1 MRQPRPALRLTTLAA
16 ASGLLFTGAAALAQ
30 SGPGQGP
37 VNPNAGPTPST
48 SVPQALASTTQL
60 ETVIVTGIRKS
71 LETSVN
77 LKRSSSGLVDGIV
90 AEDIGKFPDTN
101 LAESLSRIS
110 GVSIDRANGEGTRIT
125 VRGMG
130 PDFNLVLLNGRQM
143 PGASIDGSAPSSR
156 SFDFSNLASDGVAAL
171 EVYKTGRASSPTG
184 GMGAT
189 INVRTQRPFDIKET
203 VASVGVK
210 LVNDQSARR
219 LPGEEQGKNATPEL
233 SGIYSTQSNDGTF
246 GIALMGTY
254 QVRDSGYSQANVS
267 SGWKSF
273 TGNIDNQDWAGG
285 NAAWGG
291 LPPASP
297 TGEIKNRPAKDSVYS
312 VPQNLNYSFTGV
324 HRERLNGQLVLQ
336 FKPMKDL
343 VGTLDFV
350 MSEQKFRQRRN
361 DISAWFNYG
370 GQFGEYQTG
379 SPSSPII
386 YGEHIPAGNSDLA
399 MGASRIQTKNKNQ
412 QLGLNLKWKA
422 TDALSFDFDA
432 HHSTATSGA
441 NDPLGTAVTL
451 GTASLNRGD
460 TFVDFSNKF
469 PVLGIKGATLN
480 PALQELQGSVFGNS
494 YQKNEVNQLQT
505 KGNWKID
512 ADSSLDFGLTL
523 TDVKNRSA
531 FANVQRDTWG
541 GGAAGGPAAMPD
553 DIWKVDSISKYF
565 SRIPGSNDPRLFNQF
580 FYFNFEDLRAAAIKA
595 LGSDNLLKASFNFT
609 DDYRTTEKSQALYGQ
624 YNLAWDW
631 GVPMDLSAGLRY
643 ERTKVQSP
651 SVESV
656 PGTVR
661 WVSANEI
668 PITFNGT
675 TNASRGGKY
684 SYALPSI
691 DWSADLSADVKL
703 RASYG
708 KTIGRPGW
716 NAIQGGRTLNGLAR
730 IDGGSGSVG
739 NPDLKPLQSTNLDF
753 SAEYYYAKSS
763 YVAASYF
770 RKSLKDYN
778 EAIITPQTIPGITT
792 PIGGAY
798 FQKAVQ
804 VGKCAANDSGCIR
817 DYIFANFAGQ
827 PGVDAAAKTITA
839 QPSDPLLVFQ
849 LGTFQN
855 NQRTSK
861 LNGIELNAQHIFGN
875 TGFGVS
881 ANFTKV
887 RSNLSYDNN
896 KVGAQTDVLVGL
908 GDSGN
913 LVGFYENET
922 YSARLAYNWRGKFLA
937 ANFGGTDG
945 AQPLYVEPFGQ
956 LDVSLGY
963 NYNTHLR
970 FQLEAINL
978 TDQYTR
984 THLRNENQIG
994 AVTQLGRR
1002 FLIGARYRF

>member
-1 MRQPRPALRLTTLAA
+1 MRQLRPALRLTTLAA

-30 SGPGQGP
+30 GGPGQGP

-143 PGASIDGSAPSSR
+143 PGASLDGSAPSSR

-171 EVYKTGRASSPTG
+171 EVYKTSRASSPTG

-210 LVNDQSARR
+210 MVSDQSARR
-219 LPGEEQGKNATPEL
+219 LPGEEKGKNATPEL
-233 SGIYSTQSNDGTF
+233 SGIYSTQTNDGTF

-297 TGEIKNRPAKDSVYS
+297 TGEIKNRPAKDSIYS

-386 YGEHIPAGNSDLA
+386 YGEHMTNSDLA

-422 TDALSFDFDA
+422 TDALNFDFDI

-469 PVLGIKGATLN
+469 PVLGIKGATLD
-480 PALQELQGSVFGNS
+480 PTLQELQGSVFGNS

-553 DIWKVDSISKYF
+553 DIWKADSISKYF
-565 SRIPGSNDPRLFNQF
+565 SRIPGSSDPRLFNQF

-624 YNLAWDW
+624 YNLAWEW

-691 DWSADLSADVKL
+691 DWSADLSSDVKV

-730 IDGGSGSVG
+730 IDGGSGAVG

-778 EAIITPQTIPGITT
+778 EAIISPQTIPGITT

-804 VGKCAANDSGCIR
+804 VGKCSANDSGCIR

-849 LGTFQN
+849 LGTYQN

-887 RSNLSYDNN
+887 KSNLSYDNN

-963 NYNTHLR
+963 NYNAHLR

-978 TDQYTR
+978 TDEYTR

-1002 FLIGARYRF
+1002 FMIGARYRF

>member
-1 MRQPRPALRLTTLAA
+1 MRQPRPALRLSRLAT
-16 ASGLLFTGAAALAQ
+16 ASGLLFVGAVAQAQ
-30 SGPGQGP
+30 S
-37 VNPNAGPTPST
+37 NPMQGPTPST

-171 EVYKTGRASSPTG
+171 EVYKTSRASSPTG

-189 INVRTQRPFDIKET
+189 VNVRTQRPFDIKET
-203 VASVGVK
+203 VASIGVK
-210 LVNDQSARR
+210 MVADQSARR
-219 LPGEEQGKNATPEL
+219 LPGEEQGKTATPEL
-233 SGIYSTQSNDGTF
+233 SGIYSTQTADGTF

-267 SGWKSF
+267 SGWKTF
-273 TGNIDNQDWAGG
+273 NGIQDNDWGG
-285 NAAWGG
+285 SNAVWGG
-291 LPPASP
+291 LPPASQA
-297 TGEIKNRPAKDSVYS
+297 TEIKNRPAIGSIYS

-336 FKPMKDL
+336 VRPMKDM

-379 SPSSPII
+379 SPSSPVI
-386 YGEHIPAGNSDLA
+386 YGEHMTNSDLA
-399 MGASRIQTKNKNQ
+399 MGASRISTKNKNQ
-412 QLGLNLKWKA
+412 QIGLNLKWKA
-422 TDALSFDFDA
+422 TDALSFDLDA
-432 HHSTATSGA
+432 HHATATSGA
-441 NDPLGTAVTL
+441 NDPLGTSVTL
-451 GTASLNRGD
+451 GTASMNRGD

-469 PVLGIKGATLN
+469 PVLGIKGTTLD
-480 PALQELQGSVFGNS
+480 PKLQELQGSVFGNS
-494 YQKNEVNQLQT
+494 YQRNEVTQIQT

-512 ADSSLDFGLTL
+512 ADSSLDFGLSL
-523 TDVKNRSA
+523 TEVNNRSA

-541 GGAAGGPAAMPD
+541 GNAAGGPAAMPD

-565 SRIPGSNDPRLFNQF
+565 SRIPGSNDSRQFNQF

-595 LGSDNLLKASFNFT
+595 LGSDALLKASFDWN
-609 DDYRTTEKSQALYGQ
+609 DDFRTTEKSQAVFGQ
-624 YNLAWDW
+624 YNLAWEW
-631 GVPMDLSAGLRY
+631 GVPMDVALGARY
-643 ERTKVQSP
+643 ERTKVTSP
-651 SVESV
+651 STEKIPVSV
-656 PGTVR
+656 A
-661 WVSANEI
+661 WVANNEI
-668 PITFNGT
+668 PITFSGT
-675 TNASRGGKY
+675 RSAERSGKY
-684 SYALPSI
+684 GYFLPSI
-691 DWSADLSADVKL
+691 DFSADVTNDTKL

-708 KTIGRPGW
+708 QTIGRPLW
-716 NAIQGGRTLNGLAR
+716 NAIQGGQRLDPLAR
-730 IDGGSGSVG
+730 IDGGTASVG
-739 NPDLKPLQSTNLDF
+739 NPNLRPLKSTNIDF
-753 SAEYYYAKSS
+753 SAEHYYAKSS
-763 YVAASYF
+763 YIAASYF

-778 EAIITPQTIPGITT
+778 EAVITSTNLFNLHTPVGSAMYQQAQTT
-792 PIGGAY
+792 GGCGA
-798 FQKAVQ
+798 
-804 VGKCAANDSGCIR
+804 DSDCIR
-817 DYIFANFAGQ
+817 KYIFTNFPNA
-827 PGVDAAAKTITA
+827 PGVNGTAGTSLGSITA
-839 QPSDPLLVFQ
+839 QPNDPLLMFNV
-849 LGTFQN
+849 GTYVN
-855 NQRTSK
+855 NTRTSK
-861 LNGIELNAQHIFGN
+861 LSGIELNAQHIFGN
-875 TGFGVS
+875 SGFGVS

-887 RSNLSYDNN
+887 KSNLKYDNN
-896 KVGAQTDVLVGL
+896 KRGAQTDVLVGL

-913 LVGFYENET
+913 LVGFYEDDT

-937 ANFGGTDG
+937 ANYGGVEG

-963 NYNTHLR
+963 NYNAHLR

-978 TDQYTR
+978 TDEYTR
-984 THLRNENQIG
+984 THMRNENQMG

-1002 FLIGARYRF
+1002 FMIGARYRF

>member
-1 MRQPRPALRLTTLAA
+1 MRQLRPALRLTTLAA
-16 ASGLLFTGAAALAQ
+16 ASGLLCMGAAQAQ
-30 SGPGQGP
+30 Q
-37 VNPNAGPTPST
+37 PNAGPTPST

-60 ETVIVTGIRKS
+60 ETVVVTGIRKS

-110 GVSIDRANGEGTRIT
+110 GVSIDRSNGEGTRVT

-143 PGASIDGSAPSSR
+143 PASSIDGSAPSSR

-171 EVYKTGRASSPTG
+171 EVYKTSRASSPTG

-203 VASVGVK
+203 IAQVGVK
-210 LVNDQSARR
+210 LVSDQSARR

-233 SGIYSTQSNDGTF
+233 SGIYSTQSNDGMF

-267 SGWKSF
+267 SGWKTF
-273 TGNIDNQDWAGG
+273 DGIKDNDWSGS
-285 NAAWGG
+285 NAVWGG
-291 LPPASP
+291 LPPASS
-297 TGEIKNRPAKDSVYS
+297 GDIKNRPTANSIYS
-312 VPQNLNYSFTGV
+312 VPQNMNYSFTGV

-336 FKPMKDL
+336 MRPVKDV
-343 VGTLDFV
+343 VGTLDFI

-370 GQFGEYQTG
+370 GQFGEYQQG
-379 SPSSPII
+379 SPSSPVI
-386 YGEHIPAGNSDLA
+386 YGERMTNSDLA

-412 QLGLNLKWKA
+412 QIGLNLKWKA
-422 TDALSFDFDA
+422 TDALNFDFDA
-432 HHSTATSGA
+432 HHATATSGA
-441 NDPLGTAVTL
+441 NDPLGTSVTL
-451 GTASLNRGD
+451 GTASLNRND
-460 TFVDFSNKF
+460 TYVDFSNKF
-469 PVLGIKGATLN
+469 PVLNIKGTTLD
-480 PALQELQGSVFGNS
+480 PKLMELQGSVFGNS
-494 YQKNEVNQLQT
+494 YQKNEVNQIQT

-512 ADSSLDFGLTL
+512 ADSSLDFGLSL
-523 TDVKNRSA
+523 TEVKNRSA

-541 GGAAGGPAAMPD
+541 GGAAGGPSAMPD

-595 LGSDNLLKASFNFT
+595 LGSDSLLKASFNFT
-609 DDYRTTEKSQALYGQ
+609 DDYRTTEKSQALFGQ

-643 ERTKVQSP
+643 ERTKVHSP

-656 PGTVR
+656 PSTVR

-675 TNASRGGKY
+675 TNASRDGKY
-684 SYALPSI
+684 GYALPSI
-691 DWSADLSADVKL
+691 DWSADLSADWKV

-739 NPDLKPLQSTNLDF
+739 NPDLKPLQSNNLDF
-753 SAEYYYAKSS
+753 SSEYYYAKSS

-778 EAIITPQTIPGITT
+778 EAVITPQTIAGITT
-792 PIGGAY
+792 PIGGGY

-804 VGKCAANDSGCIR
+804 LGKCAANDSGCIR

-827 PGVDAAAKTITA
+827 PGVDAANKIITA
-839 QPSDPLLVFQ
+839 QPTDPLLVFQ
-849 LGTFQN
+849 MGTFQN
-855 NQRTSK
+855 NERTSK

-896 KVGAQTDVLVGL
+896 KAGAQTNVLVGL

-922 YSARLAYNWRGKFLA
+922 WTTRLAYNWRGKFLA
-937 ANFGGTDG
+937 ANYGGVEG
-945 AQPLYVEPFGQ
+945 AQPLYVEPYGQ
-956 LDVSLGY
+956 FDLSVGY
-963 NYNTHLR
+963 NFDKNLR
-970 FQLEAINL
+970 LQFEAINL

-1002 FLIGARYRF
+1002 IMIGARYKF

>member
-1 MRQPRPALRLTTLAA
+1 MRQLRPALRLTTLAA
-16 ASGLLFTGAAALAQ
+16 ASGLLFVGAAAQAQ
-30 SGPGQGP
+30 QPG
-37 VNPNAGPTPST
+37 AGPTPST
-48 SVPQALASTTQL
+48 SVPQALAGTTQL
-60 ETVIVTGIRKS
+60 ETVVVTGIRRS

-77 LKRSSSGLVDGIV
+77 LKRSSAGLVDGIV

-110 GVSIDRANGEGTRIT
+110 GVSIDRSNGEGTRVT

-171 EVYKTGRASSPTG
+171 EVYKTSRASSPTG

-189 INVRTQRPFDIKET
+189 INVRTQRPFDIKDT
-203 VASVGVK
+203 IAQVGVK
-210 LVNDQSARR
+210 LVRDDSARR
-219 LPGEEQGKNATPEL
+219 LPGEEQGKTATPEL
-233 SGIYSTQSNDGTF
+233 SGIYSTQSADGTF

-267 SGWKSF
+267 SGWKTF
-273 TGNIDNQDWAGG
+273 DGIKDNDWGG
-285 NAAWGG
+285 SNAVWGG
-291 LPPASP
+291 LPPAAW
-297 TGEIKNRPAKDSVYS
+297 GDIKNRPGPNSIYS
-312 VPQNLNYSFTGV
+312 VPQNMNYSFTGV

-336 FKPMKDL
+336 VKPMTNM
-343 VGTLDFV
+343 VGTLDFI

-386 YGEHIPAGNSDLA
+386 YGERMTNSDLA
-399 MGASRIQTKNKNQ
+399 MGASRIQTKNKNEQ
-412 QLGLNLKWKA
+412 VGLNLKWKA
-422 TDALSFDFDA
+422 TDALNFDFDA

-441 NDPLGTAVTL
+441 DDPLGTAVTM
-451 GTASLNRGD
+451 GTASMNRND

-469 PVLGIKGATLN
+469 PVLGIKGTTLD
-480 PALQELQGSVFGNS
+480 PKLMELQGSVFGNS
-494 YQKNEVNQLQT
+494 YQKNQVDQVQA

-512 ADSSLDFGLTL
+512 ADSSLDFGLSL
-523 TDVKNRSA
+523 TNVKNRSA
-531 FANVQRDTWG
+531 FANVQRDSWG
-541 GGAAGGPAAMPD
+541 AGAAGGPAALPD
-553 DIWKVDSISKYF
+553 DIWKADSISKYF

-609 DDYRTTEKSQALYGQ
+609 DDYRTTEKSQALFGQ
-624 YNLAWDW
+624 YNLAWEW

-643 ERTKVQSP
+643 ERTKVNSP

-656 PGTVR
+656 PSAVR

-675 TNASRGGKY
+675 TNASRSGKY

-691 DWSADLSADVKL
+691 DWSADLTSDIKL

-739 NPDLKPLQSTNLDF
+739 NPDLKPLQSSNFDF
-753 SAEYYYAKSS
+753 SGEYYYAKSS

-839 QPSDPLLVFQ
+839 QPTDPLLVFQ
-849 LGTFQN
+849 MGTFQN
-855 NQRTSK
+855 NNRTSK

-896 KVGAQTDVLVGL
+896 KAGAQTNVLVGL

-922 YSARLAYNWRGKFLA
+922 WSTRLAYNWRGKFLA
-937 ANFGGTDG
+937 ANFGGVEG
-945 AQPLYVEPFGQ
+945 AQPLYVEPYGQ
-956 LDVSLGY
+956 FDLSVGY
-963 NYNTHLR
+963 NVDKNLR
-970 FQLEAINL
+970 LQFEAINL
-978 TDQYTR
+978 TDEYTR

-1002 FLIGARYRF
+1002 IMIGARYKF

>member
-1 MRQPRPALRLTTLAA
+1 MRQPRPALHLTALAA
-16 ASGLLFTGAAALAQ
+16 ASSLLFAGAAAHAQ
-30 SGPGQGP
+30 
-37 VNPNAGPTPST
+37 NAGPTPST
-48 SVPQALASTTQL
+48 SAPQALASTTQL
-60 ETVIVTGIRKS
+60 ETVVVTGIRRA

-171 EVYKTGRASSPTG
+171 EVYKTSRASSPTG

-189 INVRTQRPFDIKET
+189 INVRTPRPFDIKET
-203 VASVGVK
+203 IAQVGVK
-210 LVNDQSARR
+210 LVSDQSARR

-233 SGIYSTQSNDGTF
+233 SGIYSTQIADGTF

-267 SGWKSF
+267 SGWKTF
-273 TGNIDNQDWAGG
+273 DGIQDNDWGG
-285 NAAWGG
+285 SNAVWGG
-291 LPPASP
+291 LPPASQA
-297 TGEIKNRPAKDSVYS
+297 TEIKNRPAIGSIYS

-336 FKPMKDL
+336 FKPVKDL

-370 GQFGEYQTG
+370 GQFGEFQTG

-386 YGEHIPAGNSDLA
+386 YGEHMSNADLA
-399 MGASRIQTKNKNQ
+399 MGASRISTKNKNQ
-412 QLGLNLKWKA
+412 QVGLNLKWKA
-422 TDALSFDFDA
+422 SNALNFEFDA

-451 GTASLNRGD
+451 GTASMNRGD

-469 PVLGIKGATLN
+469 PVLNIKGTTLD
-480 PALQELQGSVFGNS
+480 PKLMELQGSVFGNS
-494 YQKNEVNQLQT
+494 YQKNQVSQLQT
-505 KGNWKID
+505 KGNWKLD
-512 ADSSLDFGLTL
+512 DDSSLDFGLTL

-531 FANVQRDTWG
+531 FANVQRDSWG
-541 GGAAGGPAAMPD
+541 AGAAGGPAAMPD

-565 SRIPGSNDPRLFNQF
+565 NRIPGSNDPRLFNQF

-595 LGSDNLLKASFNFT
+595 LGSDTLLKASFDWQ
-609 DDYRTTEKSQALYGQ
+609 DDYRTTEKSQAVFGQ
-624 YNLAWDW
+624 YNLAWEW
-631 GVPMDLSAGLRY
+631 GVPMDLSMGARY
-643 ERTKVQSP
+643 ERTKVNSP
-651 SVESV
+651 SIEKIPVSV
-656 PGTVR
+656 AWVANNEVPISFSGTR
-661 WVSANEI
+661 SAER
-668 PITFNGT
+668 
-675 TNASRGGKY
+675 SGKY
-684 SYALPSI
+684 GYFLPSI
-691 DWSADLSADVKL
+691 DFSADVTADTKL

-708 KTIGRPGW
+708 QTIGRPGW
-716 NAIQGGRTLNGLAR
+716 NAIQGGLRLDPLAR
-730 IDGGSGSVG
+730 VDGGSASVG
-739 NPDLKPLQSTNLDF
+739 NPDLKPLKSSNIDF
-753 SAEYYYAKSS
+753 SAEHYYAKSS

-778 EAIITPQTIPGITT
+778 EAIISNVNLFNLHT
-792 PIGGAY
+792 PIGNAMYQQAQTAGGCGA
-798 FQKAVQ
+798 
-804 VGKCAANDSGCIR
+804 DSDCIR
-817 DYIFANFAGQ
+817 KYIFTNFPTA
-827 PGVDAAAKTITA
+827 PGVSGTPGTSLGTITA
-839 QPSDPLLVFQ
+839 QGSDPLLMFK
-849 LGTFQN
+849 LGTFVN

-861 LNGIELNAQHIFGN
+861 INGVEFNAQHIFGN
-875 TGFGVS
+875 SGFGVS
-881 ANFTKV
+881 VNFTKV
-887 RSNLSYDNN
+887 KSNLSYDNN
-896 KVGAQTDVLVGL
+896 KRGAQTDVLVGM

-913 LVGFYENET
+913 LVGFFENET
-922 YSARLAYNWRGKFLA
+922 WSTRLAYNWRGKFLA
-937 ANFGGTDG
+937 ANFGGVEG

-956 LDVSLGY
+956 LDVSVGY
-963 NYNTHLR
+963 NFNRHLR

-978 TDQYTR
+978 TDEYTR
-984 THLRNENQIG
+984 THMRNENQMG

-1002 FLIGARYRF
+1002 IMVGARYKF

>member
-1 MRQPRPALRLTTLAA
+1 MRQLRPALRRTALAT
-16 ASGLLFTGAAALAQ
+16 ASGLLFVGAAAQAQ
-30 SGPGQGP
+30 Q
-37 VNPNAGPTPST
+37 PNAGPTPST

-60 ETVIVTGIRKS
+60 ETVVVTGIRRS

-110 GVSIDRANGEGTRIT
+110 GVSIDRSNGEGTRVT

-143 PGASIDGSAPSSR
+143 PASSIDGSAPSSR
-156 SFDFSNLASDGVAAL
+156 SFDFSNLAADGVAAL
-171 EVYKTGRASSPTG
+171 EVYKTSRASSPTG

-189 INVRTQRPFDIKET
+189 INVRTQRPFDIKDT
-203 VASVGVK
+203 IAQVGVK
-210 LVNDQSARR
+210 LVSDQSARR

-233 SGIYSTQSNDGTF
+233 SGIYSTQTADGTF

-267 SGWKSF
+267 SGWKTF
-273 TGNIDNQDWAGG
+273 DGIKDNDWGG
-285 NAAWGG
+285 SNAVWGG
-291 LPPASP
+291 LPPAAW
-297 TGEIKNRPAKDSVYS
+297 GDIKNRPTANSIYS
-312 VPQNLNYSFTGV
+312 VPQNMNYSFTGV
-324 HRERLNGQLVLQ
+324 HRERLNGQLVMQ
-336 FKPMKDL
+336 VRPVKDV

-370 GQFGEYQTG
+370 GQFGEYQQG

-386 YGEHIPAGNSDLA
+386 YGERMTNADLA

-412 QLGLNLKWKA
+412 QIGLNLKWKA
-422 TDALSFDFDA
+422 TDALNFDFDA

-441 NDPLGTAVTL
+441 DDPLGTSVTM
-451 GTASLNRGD
+451 GTASMNRGD

-469 PVLGIKGATLN
+469 PVLGIKGTTLD
-480 PALQELQGSVFGNS
+480 PKLMELQGSVFGNS
-494 YQKNEVNQLQT
+494 YQKNQVDQVQA

-512 ADSSLDFGLTL
+512 ADSSLDFGLSL
-523 TDVKNRSA
+523 TNVKNRSA
-531 FANVQRDTWG
+531 FANVQRDSWG
-541 GGAAGGPAAMPD
+541 AGAAGGPAALPD
-553 DIWKVDSISKYF
+553 DIWKVDSVSKYF

-595 LGSDNLLKASFNFT
+595 LGSDSLLKASFNFT
-609 DDYRTTEKSQALYGQ
+609 DDYRTTEKSQALFGQ

-656 PGTVR
+656 PSAVR
-661 WVSANEI
+661 WVSSNEI

-675 TNASRGGKY
+675 TNASRDGSY

-691 DWSADLSADVKL
+691 DWSADLSADLKV

-739 NPDLKPLQSTNLDF
+739 NPDLKPLQSSNLDF
-753 SAEYYYAKSS
+753 SGEYYYAKSS
-763 YVAASYF
+763 YIAASYF

-778 EAIITPQTIPGITT
+778 EAIITPQTIPGLTT
-792 PIGGAY
+792 PVGGAY
-798 FQKAVQ
+798 FQRAVQ
-804 VGKCAANDSGCIR
+804 VGKCGANDSGCIR
-817 DYIFANFAGQ
+817 DYIFTNFAGQ
-827 PGVDAAAKTITA
+827 PGVDAANKIITG
-839 QPSDPLLVFQ
+839 QPGDPLLVFQ
-849 LGTFQN
+849 MGTFQN

-896 KVGAQTDVLVGL
+896 KAGAQTNVLVGL

-922 YSARLAYNWRGKFLA
+922 WSGRLAYNWRGKFLA
-937 ANFGGTDG
+937 ANFGGVEG
-945 AQPLYVEPFGQ
+945 AQPLYVEPYGQ
-956 LDVSLGY
+956 FDLSVGY
-963 NYNTHLR
+963 NFDKNLR
-970 FQLEAINL
+970 LQFEAINL

-984 THLRNENQIG
+984 THLRNENQVG

-1002 FLIGARYRF
+1002 IMIGARYKF

>member
-1 MRQPRPALRLTTLAA
+1 MRQPRPALRLTSLAA
-16 ASGLLFTGAAALAQ
+16 ASGLLFAGAAALAQ
-30 SGPGQGP
+30 GGPGQGP
-37 VNPNAGPTPST
+37 AQGPNAGPTPAT

-110 GVSIDRANGEGTRIT
+110 GVSIDRSNGEGTRVT

-143 PGASIDGSAPSSR
+143 PGASLDGSAPSSR

-171 EVYKTGRASSPTG
+171 EVYKTSRASSPTG

-189 INVRTQRPFDIKET
+189 INIRTQRPFDTKET
-203 VASVGVK
+203 VAQVGVK
-210 LVNDQSARR
+210 LVSDQSARR

-233 SGIYSTQSNDGTF
+233 SGIYSTVSNDGTF

-273 TGNIDNQDWAGG
+273 DGVVDNDWSGSH
-285 NAAWGG
+285 AAWGG
-291 LPPASP
+291 LPPASS
-297 TGEIKNRPAKDSVYS
+297 GDIKNRPGPNSIYS

-336 FKPMKDL
+336 MKPTKDL

-386 YGEHIPAGNSDLA
+386 YGEHMSNQDVA

-412 QLGLNLKWKA
+412 QIGLNLKWKA
-422 TDALSFDFDA
+422 TDALSFDLDA
-432 HHSTATSGA
+432 HRSTATSGA
-441 NDPLGTAVTL
+441 DDPLGTSVTL
-451 GTASLNRGD
+451 GTASMNRGD
-460 TFVDFSNKF
+460 TSVDFSNKF
-469 PVLGIKGATLN
+469 PVLMIKDATLD
-480 PALQELQGSVFGNS
+480 PKLQELQGSVFGNS
-494 YQKNEVNQLQT
+494 YQKNEVSQLQT
-505 KGNWKID
+505 KGNWKING
-512 ADSSLDFGLTL
+512 DSSLDFGLSL
-523 TDVKNRSA
+523 TEVKNHSA

-541 GGAAGGPAAMPD
+541 AGAAGGPAAMPD
-553 DIWKVDSISKYF
+553 DIWHADSISKYF
-565 SRIPGSNDPRLFNQF
+565 SRIPGSSDPRLFNNF

-595 LGSDNLLKASFNFT
+595 LGSDTLLKASFNFT
-609 DDYRTTEKSQALYGQ
+609 DDYHTTEKSQAVFGQ

-631 GVPMDLSAGLRY
+631 GVPMELAAGLRY
-643 ERTKVQSP
+643 ERTKVHSP

-656 PGTVR
+656 PGSVA

-668 PITFNGT
+668 PITFSGT
-675 TNASRGGKY
+675 TNASRDGKY
-684 SYALPSI
+684 GYALPSI
-691 DWSADLSADVKL
+691 DWAADLTSDMKV

-739 NPDLKPLQSTNLDF
+739 NPDLKPLQSTNLDL

-763 YVAASYF
+763 YLAASYF
-770 RKSLKDYN
+770 RKSIKDYN
-778 EAIITPQTIPGITT
+778 EAIIAPQTIPGVTT

-798 FQKAVQ
+798 YQQAIQ
-804 VGKCAANDSGCIR
+804 AGHCAASDSGCIR

-827 PGVDAAAKTITA
+827 PGVNAAAKTITA
-839 QPSDPLLVFQ
+839 QPGDPLLIFQ
-849 LGTFQN
+849 MGTFQN

-861 LNGIELNAQHIFGN
+861 LNGFELNAQHIFGN
-875 TGFGVS
+875 SGFGVS

-896 KVGAQTDVLVGL
+896 KTGAQTNVLVGL

-913 LVGFYENET
+913 LVGFFENET
-922 YSARLAYNWRGKFLA
+922 YTARLAYNWRGQFLA

-945 AQPLYVEPFGQ
+945 AQPLYVEPYGQ
-956 LDVSLGY
+956 FDLSLGY
-963 NYNTHLR
+963 NYNSHLR
-970 FQLEAINL
+970 FQFEAINL

-984 THLRNENQIG
+984 THLRNENQVG

-1002 FLIGARYRF
+1002 IMIGARYKF

>member
-1 MRQPRPALRLTTLAA
+1 MRQLRPALRLTTLAT
-16 ASGLLFTGAAALAQ
+16 ASGLLFVGAAAQAQ
-30 SGPGQGP
+30 QPGT
-37 VNPNAGPTPST
+37 GPTPSS

-60 ETVIVTGIRKS
+60 ETVVVTGIRRS

-110 GVSIDRANGEGTRIT
+110 GVSIDRSNGEGTRVT

-143 PGASIDGSAPSSR
+143 PASSIDGSAPSSR

-171 EVYKTGRASSPTG
+171 EVYKTSRASSPTG

-203 VASVGVK
+203 IAQVGVK
-210 LVNDQSARR
+210 LVRDDSARR
-219 LPGEEQGKNATPEL
+219 LPGEEQGKSATPEL
-233 SGIYSTQSNDGTF
+233 SGIYSTQSADGTF

-267 SGWKSF
+267 SGWKTFDGIKDNDWS
-273 TGNIDNQDWAGG
+273 GN
-285 NAAWGG
+285 NAVWGG
-291 LPPASP
+291 LPPAS
-297 TGEIKNRPAKDSVYS
+297 TGDIKNRPTKDSIYS
-312 VPQNLNYSFTGV
+312 VPQNMNYSFTGV
-324 HRERLNGQLVLQ
+324 HRERLNGQIVLQ
-336 FKPMKDL
+336 LKPVKDV
-343 VGTLDFV
+343 VGTLDFI

-370 GQFGEYQTG
+370 GQFGEYQQG

-386 YGEHIPAGNSDLA
+386 YGERMTNSDLA

-412 QLGLNLKWKA
+412 QIGLNLKWKA
-422 TDALSFDFDA
+422 SDALSFDFDA
-432 HHSTATSGA
+432 HHATATSGA
-441 NDPLGTAVTL
+441 NDPLGTSVTM

-460 TFVDFSNKF
+460 TFVDFTNKF
-469 PVLGIKGATLN
+469 PVLGIKGSVLD
-480 PALQELQGSVFGNS
+480 PKLMELQGSVFGNS
-494 YQKNEVNQLQT
+494 YQKNQISQIQT

-553 DIWKVDSISKYF
+553 DIWKADSISKYF

-595 LGSDNLLKASFNFT
+595 LGSDALLKASFDWQ
-609 DDYRTTEKSQALYGQ
+609 DDFRTTEKSQAVFGQ

-631 GVPMDLSAGLRY
+631 GVPMDASIGARY
-643 ERTKVQSP
+643 ERTKVNSP
-651 SVESV
+651 SVEKIPVSV
-656 PGTVR
+656 A
-661 WVSANEI
+661 WVADNEV
-668 PITFNGT
+668 PISFNGT
-675 TNASRGGKY
+675 RSAERSG
-684 SYALPSI
+684 SYGYFLPSI
-691 DWSADLSADVKL
+691 DLSADLTHDTKL
-703 RASYG
+703 RVSYG
-708 KTIGRPGW
+708 QTIGRPGW
-716 NAIQGGRTLNGLAR
+716 NAIQGGQRLDPLAR
-730 IDGGSGSVG
+730 VDGGSASVG
-739 NPDLKPLQSTNLDF
+739 NPDLKPLHSSNFDF
-753 SAEYYYAKSS
+753 SAEHYYAKSS

-770 RKSLKDYN
+770 HKSLKDYN
-778 EAIITPQTIPGITT
+778 EAIVTETNLFGLRT
-792 PIGGAY
+792 PIGNAAY
-798 FQKAVQ
+798 NQ
-804 VGKCAANDSGCIR
+804 GRAACVNASNQSSCIR
-817 DYIFANFAGQ
+817 EYIFTNFSTA
-827 PGVDAAAKTITA
+827 PGVSPNPAAGPDKGTITA
-839 QPSDPLLVFQ
+839 QPTDPLLMFK
-849 LGTFQN
+849 LGTFVN

-861 LNGIELNAQHIFGN
+861 LNGIEFNAQHIFGN

-887 RSNLSYDNN
+887 RSNLSYNNN
-896 KVGAQTDVLVGL
+896 KAGAQTDVLVGL

-913 LVGFYENET
+913 LVGFYEDDT
-922 YSARLAYNWRGKFLA
+922 WSTRLAYNWRGKFLA
-937 ANFGGTDG
+937 ANYGGAEG
-945 AQPLYVEPFGQ
+945 AQPLYVEPYGQ
-956 LDVSLGY
+956 LDVSVGY
-963 NYNTHLR
+963 NVNRHLR
-970 FQLEAINL
+970 LQLEAINL
-978 TDQYTR
+978 TDEYTR

-1002 FLIGARYRF
+1002 VMIGARYKF